1 MNRELLFKQLGT
13 LILLSVSLFLNAQN
27 IPYQDFDQLLIKADQ
42 HKAASKQIFDEALQQ
57 LQNNRTQLSNEQKE
71 FLDYLMIFNQAYDG
85 RYDQAVEDFE
95 NLFNR
100 VDSTFVKVRIQSSL
114 SNLYAFNHNYRAV
127 FTALQYVTTELPK
140 LDDKELKHTIYLA
153 TANSYLLTD
162 RFLLAREFSE
172 ILLKDN
178 PNPFKRCRAM
188 AYRQLADIKLNN
200 IDTSEDKAVQ
210 DIIRF
215 CQSQNQM
222 AVSDLL
228 ALNWYE
234 YQFKQLN
241 EAASSESINQLIA
254 AAENTCIDID
264 TKQFKSIIAGKEAL
278 LAQLYLAADDIRS
291 AQDYAQSVVQDNNQ
305 LGNSEHIQKAYQV
318 LETIAR
324 RENNFSLAYEY
335 LSQRSDIE
343 RDLMTDS
350 LDKQVA
356 YASVQHDLMA
366 KEIQLQQLS
375 QTNELLKTQ
384 QALAAKE
391 SLNQKLIMAWL
402 ALMVGLL
409 LFWVVRAIIK
419 RRKLESLVEMDHLT
433 KIYNRKGLE
442 EHVGQ
447 LLIRKSGQ
455 GVPVHLAIMDL
466 DHFKKVN
473 DECGHLTGDWV
484 LKFVVYHLKTNL
496 PGGMML
502 GRLGGEEFAVIGH
515 GFGIKT
521 MLEHLELMRKRVKN
535 LDYGESEQ
543 PISLS
548 ASFGVA
554 SSETAGYS
562 MQMLLTQADL
572 ALYQAKRAG
581 RDQVVVYQPDGTKI
595 PTVPD
600 GPDSEQ

>member
-1 MNRELLFKQLGT
+1 MNWG
-13 LILLSVSLFLNAQN
+13 ILLKTIGALYFLSASM
-27 IPYQDFDQLLIKADQ
+27 FLWAQ
-42 HKAASKQIFDEALQQ
+42 HKPTDEFDILINQADKHKGASKQIFNESLKQ
-57 LQNNRTQLSNEQKE
+57 LQENRSLLSDNQKDY
-71 FLDYLMIFNQAYDG
+71 LDYLL
-85 RYDQAVEDFE
+85 V
-95 NLFNR
+95 FNR
-100 VDSTFVKVRIQSSL
+100 VYEGDFIQAITEFEKLFKQVDSVFTKIRIQSSL
-114 SNLYAFNHNYRAV
+114 SNLYAFNRNYQAV

-140 LDDKELKHTIYLA
+140 LENKDLKHSIYLA

-162 RFLLAREFSE
+162 RYHLAREFAD
-172 ILLKDN
+172 IILKDN
-178 PNPFKRCRAM
+178 PVSFKRCRAM
-188 AYRQLADIKLNN
+188 TYRQLADIELNN
-200 IDTSEDKAVQ
+200 Q
-210 DIIRF
+210 DNILDDEVTKTISL
-215 CQSQNQM
+215 CQSQQQY
-222 AVSDLL
+222 AISDIL
-228 ALNWYE
+228 ALRWYA
-234 YQFKQLN
+234 YQF
-241 EAASSESINQLIA
+241 EHIA
-254 AAENTCIDID
+254 NGETKDEIKRFITAVDKTCLDID
-264 TKQFKSIIAGKEAL
+264 TKQFKSIITSKEAL
-278 LAQLYLAADDIRS
+278 LAQLYLAVGDVRS
-291 AQDYAQSVVQDNNQ
+291 AQDYAQSVVQDSDQ
-305 LGNSEHIQKAYQV
+305 LGDSRHKQKAYQV
-318 LETIAR
+318 LESIAR
-324 RENNFSLAYEY
+324 QHDNYTLAYQY
-335 LSQRSDIE
+335 LNQRSEIE
-343 RDLMTDS
+343 RSLMTDA

-581 RDQVVVYQPDGTKI
+581 RDRVVVYQPDGTKI

>member
-1 MNRELLFKQLGT
+1 MNRELLFKQFGT

-27 IPYQDFDQLLIKADQ
+27 ISKQDYDQLLINADK
-42 HKAASKQIFDEALQQ
+42 HKAASKQIFDNSLKQ
-57 LQNNRTQLSNEQKE
+57 LQKNRNQLSEKQTAY
-71 FLDYLMIFNQAYDG
+71 LDYLLIFNQVYNG
-85 RYDQAVEDFE
+85 QYDQAISDFE
-95 NLFNR
+95 NLFEHI
-100 VDSTFVKVRIQSSL
+100 DSTFVKVRIQSSL
-114 SNLYAFNHNYRAV
+114 SNLYAFNRNYRAV

-162 RFLLAREFSE
+162 RFHLAREFSE

-200 IDTSEDKAVQ
+200 IDASEDKAVQ

-215 CQSQNQM
+215 CQPQNQM

-241 EAASSESINQLIA
+241 EAASSEVINRLIV
-254 AAENTCIDID
+254 AAEKTCLDID
-264 TKQFKSIIAGKEAL
+264 TKQFKSIITGKEAL
-278 LAQLYLAADDIRS
+278 LAQLYLARDDIRS

-335 LSQRSDIE
+335 LSQRSEIE
-343 RDLMTDS
+343 RDIMADA

-375 QTNELLKTQ
+375 QTNELLTTQ
-384 QALAAKE
+384 QALAAKDR
-391 SLNQKLIMAWL
+391 LNQKLITAWL

-409 LFWVVRAIIK
+409 LFWAVRAIIK
-419 RRKLESLVEMDHLT
+419 RKKLESLVELDHLT
-433 KIYNRKGLE
+433 KILNRKGLE
-442 EHVGQ
+442 DHVGQ
-447 LLIRKSGQ
+447 LLTRKAGQ
-455 GVPVHLAIMDL
+455 RQPVHLAIMDL

-473 DECGHLTGDWV
+473 DDCGHLTGDWV
-484 LKFVVYHLKTNL
+484 LKYVIYHIKSLL
-496 PGGMML
+496 AEGMIL
-502 GRLGGEEFAVIGH
+502 GRLGGEEFAIIGS
-515 GFGIKT
+515 GFKLNT
-521 MLEHLELMRKRVKN
+521 MLDYLEKMRKLIQE

-543 PISLS
+543 PITLS

-572 ALYQAKRAG
+572 ALYQAKHNG
-581 RDQVVVYQPDGTKI
+581 RNQVVVYQPDGTDT

-600 GPDSEQ
+600 SPGSGD